1 MPKILI
7 NYKIKRDNT
16 LEIKNYGAIFSDM
29 PIAIADYDY
38 DYEDPVLAN
47 AGLNYPI
54 VMEKAELLKQLKG
67 KQELKKFKF
76 KVNEDT
82 TVKETTGKADVTVEL
97 PKDTDI
103 SKLRYMNEQI
113 VLLDEEMEVNK

>member
-7 NYKIKRDNT
+7 NYKITNDNT
-16 LEIKNYGAIFSDM
+16 LEIKNYGVVFYDM

-38 DYEDPVLAN
+38 DYEEPVLAN

-54 VMEKAELLKQLKG
+54 VLEKAELLKQLKG

-103 SKLRYMNEQI
+103 SKLRYINNQI
-113 VLLDEEMEVNK
+113 VLLDEEVNK